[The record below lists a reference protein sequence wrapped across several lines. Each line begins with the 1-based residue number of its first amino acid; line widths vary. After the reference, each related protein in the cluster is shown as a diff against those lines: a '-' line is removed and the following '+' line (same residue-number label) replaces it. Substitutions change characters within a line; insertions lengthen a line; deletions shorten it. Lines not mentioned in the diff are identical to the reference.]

1 VTLPSLAAYDRV
13 GLDTETTGFTWNDR
27 PVGLSI
33 KCPDGHRQYISWGH
47 EGGDNTNTLA
57 EVITWAR
64 AELARPTLKK
74 IFFNAAYDLKMLAYV
89 GVQLTENVEDVGI
102 IVPLLDE
109 HMKSYKLEDLAWHF
123 LQRHK
128 QGAELDQWCA
138 NHFGKAATRSAQAGN
153 YWRAPAS
160 VVAPYAEEDADLT
173 LALYDLLRP
182 QIVDQDLEG
191 VYAIETALIPILIRM
206 HLQGVKIDVASA
218 ERVKAELKVK
228 AKELQARWNVEIGEG
243 VNVNSTQQLA
253 KIFRAQGLPVWKTD
267 AAKNCEECKRL
278 GKASTC
284 HDSITKELLDTIDHP
299 TAGLVRSTRQVGHYA
314 GTFVDNYLLKNA
326 GEDGRIHG
334 EFHQVR
340 RDKYGTISGR
350 FSSGGALN
358 LQNIP
363 ARDEIWAPLIRGLF
377 VPDTADH
384 QWLKADYSQIEY
396 RFFAHYA
403 GGQLVD
409 AYRNDP
415 LQDFH
420 QMVAEMCAIA
430 RRPAKNVNFAKL
442 YGAGVKRLAAT
453 IGCSVEEAQE
463 FLDTYNQ
470 RIPEADALYQQAMRR
485 ASARGHVITWGGRK
499 ARFKRGPRGFDRT
512 YSALNR
518 LLQGSAADLM
528 KMAMVRV
535 ATELVDWDE
544 IRLHLTV
551 HDELDLSV
559 PRGERG
565 LAAARR
571 LKEMMQDFE
580 LDAPIIAEVELG
592 ENWGATTKIPEQR

>member
-1 VTLPSLAAYDRV
+1 
-13 GLDTETTGFTWNDR
+13 
-27 PVGLSI
+27 
-33 KCPDGHRQYISWGH
+33 
-47 EGGDNTNTLA
+47 
-57 EVITWAR
+57 
-64 AELARPTLKK
+64 
-74 IFFNAAYDLKMLAYV
+74 MLAYV
-89 GVQLTENVEDVGI
+89 GIELFENCEDVGI
-102 IVPLLDE
+102 IIPLLDE
-109 HMKSYKLEDLAWHF
+109 HMKFYHLEGMAWHF

-128 QGAELDQWCA
+128 TDDELNVWCA
-138 NHFGKAATRSAQAGN
+138 THFGGQATRQAQAKN

-160 VVAPYAEEDADLT
+160 VVGPYAMDDAEIT
-173 LALYDLLRP
+173 SELYDLLRP
-182 QIVDQDLEG
+182 RIVDDDLER
-191 VYAIETALIPILIRM
+191 VYLLETALIPILLRM
-206 HLQGVKIDVASA
+206 HLQGVKIDVPGA
-218 ERVKAELKVK
+218 ERVKSELKVK
-228 AKELQARWNVEIGEG
+228 ADQLKKRWDAEVGED

-253 KIFRAQGLPVWKTD
+253 KIFTAAGLPVWKTP
-267 AAKNCEECKRL
+267 A
-278 GKASTC
+278 GG
-284 HDSITKELLDTIDHP
+284 DSITKELLETIDHP
-299 TAGLVRSTRQVGHYA
+299 IGALTRNMRQVNHYA
-314 GTFVDNYLLKNA
+314 GVFVDNYLLKNV
-326 GEDGRIHG
+326 GPDDRIHG

-377 VPDTADH
+377 IPDTEDH

-403 GGQLVD
+403 GGQLTD

-420 QMVAEMCAIA
+420 QMVAEMCGIP
-430 RRPAKNVNFAKL
+430 RKPAKNVNFAKL
-442 YGAGVKRLAAT
+442 YGAGVKRLALT

-463 FLDTYNQ
+463 FLDTYNR

-485 ASARGHVITWGGRK
+485 ASSRGHITTWGGRR
-499 ARFKRGPRGFDRT
+499 ARFKKGGRGYDKT
-512 YSALNR
+512 YTALNR

-559 PRGERG
+559 PKGERG
-565 LAAARR
+565 LIVASE
-571 LKEMMQDFE
+571 LKDMMQDYA
-580 LDAPIIAEVELG
+580 LDVPVIAEVELG
-592 ENWGATTKIPEQR
+592 ENWGHTTKIPEQWWAPGCPRPR